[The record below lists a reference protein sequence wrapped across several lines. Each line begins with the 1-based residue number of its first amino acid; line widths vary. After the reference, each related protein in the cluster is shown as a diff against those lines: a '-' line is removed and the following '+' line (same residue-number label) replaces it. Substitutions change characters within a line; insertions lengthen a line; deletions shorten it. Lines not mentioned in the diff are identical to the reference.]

1 MRKPELAAAI
11 AQHADLTKDKANEV
25 LNVILDQVTQAVSRD
40 DTVNLVGFGSF
51 QKKTRAARTGK
62 NPQTGEALQI
72 KESRTV
78 SFKPGKGLKDA
89 VN

>member
-11 AQHADLTKDKANEV
+11 AQNADLTKDKANEV
-25 LNVILDQVTQAVSRD
+25 LNVILDQITAAVSRD

-62 NPQTGEALQI
+62 NPQTGEAIQI
-72 KESRTV
+72 PESRTV